1 MRESSYSTL
10 RLGLY
15 EPFKLFFGGV
25 DVNHTDLKPQ
35 VTNRNYVLYLTL
47 GIMPFNTYIEHTT
60 VIGRNMTVAHR
71 YSV

>member
-25 DVNHTDLKPQ
+25 DVNHTDLKIK
-35 VTNRNYVLYLTL
+35 VLAGSMAGLVGSVLANPTD
-47 GIMPFNTYIEHTT
+47 
-60 VIGRNMTVAHR
+60 VIKVRMQAQD
-71 YSV
+71 